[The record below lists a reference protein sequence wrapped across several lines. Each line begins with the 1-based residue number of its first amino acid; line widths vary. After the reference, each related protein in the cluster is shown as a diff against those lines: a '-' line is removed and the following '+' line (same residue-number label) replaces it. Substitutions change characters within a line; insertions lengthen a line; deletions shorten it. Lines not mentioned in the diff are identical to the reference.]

1 MWVLYAPYLFTT
13 FFIIEGMML
22 FWLLLCLIVSCLI
35 YLTSG
40 IRTIGILTIDKEKIN
55 VKKNLAPKSLCFQQE
70 INVNLNDIEFI
81 EFSYITHDKDPIWTM
96 PFMNLYLSNDKL
108 VTINVFP
115 YSKKQ
120 CIEIESNLIKNNP
133 NIIILK
139 SAQETI
145 YK

>member
-1 MWVLYAPYLFTT
+1 
-13 FFIIEGMML
+13 
-22 FWLLLCLIVSCLI
+22 
-35 YLTSG
+35 
-40 IRTIGILTIDKEKIN
+40 
-55 VKKNLAPKSLCFQQE
+55 
-70 INVNLNDIEFI
+70 
-81 EFSYITHDKDPIWTM
+81 M

-120 CIEIESNLIKNNP
+120 FIEIESNLIKNNP

-139 SAQETI
+139 SAQEMM

>member
-1 MWVLYAPYLFTT
+1 M
-13 FFIIEGMML
+13 
-22 FWLLLCLIVSCLI
+22 
-35 YLTSG
+35 
-40 IRTIGILTIDKEKIN
+40 
-55 VKKNLAPKSLCFQQE
+55 KKNLAPKSLCFQQE

-81 EFSYITHDKDPIWTM
+81 EFAYITHDKDPIWTM

-108 VTINVFP
+108 VTINIFP

-120 CIEIESNLIKNNP
+120 CIEIESNLIKSNP
-133 NIIILK
+133 NTIILK

>member
-1 MWVLYAPYLFTT
+1 M
-13 FFIIEGMML
+13 
-22 FWLLLCLIVSCLI
+22 
-35 YLTSG
+35 
-40 IRTIGILTIDKEKIN
+40 
-55 VKKNLAPKSLCFQQE
+55 KKNFAPKSLCFQQE
-70 INVNLNDIEFI
+70 INVNLKDIEFI
-81 EFSYITHDKDPIWTM
+81 EFAYITHDKDPIWTM

-115 YSKKQ
+115 YSKRQ
-120 CIEIESNLIKNNP
+120 CIEIESNLIENNP